1 MTIDINYFY
10 LMTPMD
16 RYEYM
21 RLKLAN
27 LPEDLIQQYT
37 LRDEVI
43 KYGYVY
49 LEIRQLMYGI
59 TQAGILAQKQSEK
72 RLNAKVYKTKST
84 HPRVFDSRYAS
95 HIPHLM
101 C

>member
-1 MTIDINYFY
+1 MTIDINDFY

-27 LPEDLIQQYT
+27 LPEDVIQKYT

-43 KYGYVY
+43 KDGYVY
-49 LEIRQLMYGI
+49 LEIRQVMYGLP
-59 TQAGILAQKQSEK
+59 QAGILAQKKLEK
-72 RLNAKVYKTKST
+72 ILNAKV
-84 HPRVFDSRYAS
+84 
-95 HIPHLM
+95 
-101 C
+101 